1 MVVAKN
7 LIKLLPFRSHYHWKW
22 CWNIV
27 TLFTF
32 NKKQNN
38 ITWEPPI
45 TGNWF
50 CVTEWG
56 RLSSNAIYFYQKNII
71 QEEGLLSHTLGYII
85 YRPNMRNKECGI
97 NFDILWYDWNSQYF
111 TLVYSTIYIRSSGSC
126 WVTIQIIIFITW
138 FQYSGE

>member
-1 MVVAKN
+1 MYRKVLITSYKTKVFSSLYKSSDMVVARN
-7 LIKLLPFRSHYHWKW
+7 LIKLLSFRSHYHWKW

-38 ITWEPPI
+38 ITWEPSI

-56 RLSSNAIYFYQKNII
+56 RLSSNAIYFYQKKHHTRRRTII
-71 QEEGLLSHTLGYII
+71 TYI
-85 YRPNMRNKECGI
+85 G
-97 NFDILWYDWNSQYF
+97 DILYIDLIWGIKNVG
-111 TLVYSTIYIRSSGSC
+111 LIRYSMIWLKQSIFYISL
-126 WVTIQIIIFITW
+126 
-138 FQYSGE
+138 

>member
-1 MVVAKN
+1 MYRKVLITSYKTKVFSSLYKSSDMVVARN
-7 LIKLLPFRSHYHWKW
+7 LIKLLSFRSHYHWKW

-32 NKKQNN
+32 NKKLNN

-85 YRPNMRNKECGI
+85 YRPNVRNKECGI
-97 NFDILWYDWNSQYF
+97 NSIFYDMIETVNILH
-111 TLVYSTIYIRSSGSC
+111 
-126 WVTIQIIIFITW
+126 
-138 FQYSGE
+138 

>member
-1 MVVAKN
+1 MYRKVLIISFKTKVFSSLYKSSDMVVARN

-85 YRPNMRNKECGI
+85 YRPNVRNKECGI
-97 NFDILWYDWNSQYF
+97 NSIFYDMIETVNILH
-111 TLVYSTIYIRSSGSC
+111 
-126 WVTIQIIIFITW
+126 
-138 FQYSGE
+138 